1 MQIHVVLYTLLQHQC
16 VPGIKIMMGERSLYI
31 MLVMICCGV
40 IYCFSGT
47 SIEDILGGNKP
58 KHPAFSPQRYGEND
72 LKLTVDNDIAK
83 EISTISEVLDVLILF
98 WSKMHD
104 RNWKTYANEEPLPCK
119 DTGVGFSPC
128 DCRFTRN
135 KALVNSSSAV
145 MWDLVAQDMTF
156 PSVHKA
162 DQYWI
167 LFNSEYLSKTNDT
180 FPYKKS
186 DVFNLSAEYHEDA
199 DIHLPYGMCRPRDR
213 RQNIKQNISA
223 DKNGKCL
230 ALISE
235 CNDARSLRLHYIRKL
250 NESIPADIIGKCGR
264 QPPNTEGRSYFGTGK
279 SSIKRDLLNS
289 YQFYL
294 AFENTL
300 CKHYITEKVF
310 KVLQDDIHTVP
321 IVRGFGPYKDM
332 LPPHSYIDT
341 ADFATTEDLAGYLKL
356 LVSEPKLYFEYF
368 RWRETTECVDLSLK
382 PYEWPCTV
390 CNYICKLRQ
399 TGRKTSLKTFNMFQ
413 PENNCFYPKDV
424 NDKP

>member
-1 MQIHVVLYTLLQHQC
+1 MGENVQHEC
-16 VPGIKIMMGERSLYI
+16 VPGMKIMIGERPPYTI
-31 MLVMICCGV
+31 LVIMICCGV
-40 IYCFSGT
+40 GVIYWFPGT
-47 SIEDILGGNKP
+47 KVEDISGENMQ
-58 KHPAFSPQRYGEND
+58 KHPTVLPQRSGEID
-72 LKLTVDNDIAK
+72 SKLTVDNDIAR
-83 EISTISEVLDVLILF
+83 ETSTISETLDVLILF
-98 WSKMHD
+98 WSNMHD
-104 RNWKTYANEEPLPCK
+104 GPWYSHTNGEPLQCK
-119 DTGVGFSPC
+119 DTVVGSSPC
-128 DCRFTRN
+128 DCRFTKN

-145 MWDLVAQDMTF
+145 IWDLVAQDMTF

-213 RQNIKQNISA
+213 RQIIKQNISA
-223 DKNGKCL
+223 DKNGTCL

-235 CNDARSLRLHYIRKL
+235 CNDARSLRLDYIRKL
-250 NESIPADIIGKCGR
+250 NESIPTDIIGLCGR

-341 ADFATTEDLAGYLKL
+341 ADFATTEDLARYLKL
-356 LVSEPKLYFEYF
+356 LVSDPKLYFEYF
-368 RWRETTECVDLSLK
+368 RWRETTECVDLDLN
-382 PYEWPCTV
+382 PYEWPCII
-390 CNYICKLRQ
+390 CNYICKLRH
-399 TGRKTSLKTFNMFQ
+399 TGRKTSLKNFDMFQ
-413 PENNCFYPKDV
+413 TENNCFYPKDV